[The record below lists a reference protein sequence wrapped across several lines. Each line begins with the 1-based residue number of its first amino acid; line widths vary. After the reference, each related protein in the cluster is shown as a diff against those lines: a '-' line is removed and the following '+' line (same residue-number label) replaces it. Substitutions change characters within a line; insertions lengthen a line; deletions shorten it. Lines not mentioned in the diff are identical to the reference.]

1 MAMEKGTERASTT
14 ALAVLSAVAAAGS
27 ERDPEV
33 RIADPIAPR
42 LLRWSDG
49 KYTAGRLPLLHPL
62 MRRAMERQTPG
73 GYGYTIARMH
83 HMDSILRA
91 EVEAGLDRVVIL
103 GAGYDTRAHR
113 LRDSLTGVAVF
124 EVDHPATLR
133 DKRERLGRLPESA
146 LGEVTYVEVDFTHQN
161 LLERLASH
169 GHATS
174 DRTLFLL
181 SGVAM
186 FLPEPAVLELFDQI
200 AEHTSSRTSLL
211 FDYAYADVL
220 QHPDRYYGG
229 AKWVPFA
236 TDASEEPR
244 SGFPPERLGTVLA
257 EHGLRLDSDIGPD
270 QLTERY
276 LHRSDGSLVA
286 PTFGFTAIA
295 HAFASAQASS
305 DSALR
310 SPSR

>member
-1 MAMEKGTERASTT
+1 MPMEEGTERASTT

-42 LLRWSDG
+42 LLRWNDG
-49 KYTAGRLPLLHPL
+49 KYAAARLRFLHPP

-91 EVEAGLDRVVIL
+91 EVAAGLDRVVIL

-113 LRDSLTGVAVF
+113 LRKELGGVPVF

-133 DKRERLGRLPESA
+133 DKRERLARVPESL
-146 LGEVTYVEVDFTHQN
+146 LGEATHVEVDFTHQN
-161 LLERLASH
+161 LLKRLAAH

-174 DRTLFLL
+174 DRTLFVL

-186 FLPEPAVLELFDQI
+186 FLPEPAVLQLFDQV
-200 AEHTSSRTSLL
+200 AEHTSPRTSLL

-220 QHPDRYYGG
+220 EHPDRYYGG

-244 SGFPPERLGTVLA
+244 SGFPPQRLGTVLA
-257 EHGLRLDSDIGPD
+257 EHGLRLDSHIDPD

-286 PTFGFTAIA
+286 PPLGFTAVS
-295 HAFASAQASS
+295 HAFVARPRS
-305 DSALR
+305 DGT
-310 SPSR
+310 